1 MNDISHNKN
10 DIRIKF
16 QFYHII
22 INDILYK
29 FKIKKKGKF
38 ILLEKM

>member
-10 DIRIKF
+10 GIRIKF
-16 QFYHII
+16 QFYHIKL
-22 INDILYK
+22 NDILYK
-29 FKIKKKGKF
+29 FKKKKGNF